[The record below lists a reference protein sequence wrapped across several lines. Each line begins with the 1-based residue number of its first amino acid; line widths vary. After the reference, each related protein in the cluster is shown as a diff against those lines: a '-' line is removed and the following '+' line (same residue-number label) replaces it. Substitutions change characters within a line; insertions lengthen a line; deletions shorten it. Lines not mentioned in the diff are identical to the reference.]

1 MVECLVWDQD
11 AAGSSPVASTRRT
24 SFEGVLFYFIANKG
38 ILWTKPIWDQV
49 SKPTAACGREREAKM
64 RKNTSSDEKMRN
76 QCADI
81 FSGSPQV
88 RVLSPRPE
96 EHPFRVFFF
105 IFLKKL
111 LSVLLP
117 AHYAIMKLQKK
128 ICILTNAC
136 CYIFHRLLS

>member
-11 AAGSSPVASTRRT
+11 AAGSSPVASTKRT

-88 RVLSPRPE
+88 RVLSPRPND
-96 EHPFRVFFF
+96 
-105 IFLKKL
+105 IG
-111 LSVLLP
+111 
-117 AHYAIMKLQKK
+117 
-128 ICILTNAC
+128 
-136 CYIFHRLLS
+136 